1 MLIQACQDN
10 SSLAEVLGT
19 DTAVPTSISDPLQN
33 QHVKLQ
39 RPDTVLMLA
48 SVREGKALR
57 GAFTGAIADELRS
70 ADGKKDIFKMFQRAS
85 RTVATDPECMK
96 VDQHPEL
103 RATNTKDLV
112 LPPAEPGRG
121 VLIDR

>member
-19 DTAVPTSISDPLQN
+19 DTAVPTSISDQLQN
-33 QHVKLQ
+33 QHVTLQ

-57 GAFTGAIADELRS
+57 GAFTGAIADELS
-70 ADGKKDIFKMFQRAS
+70 TS
-85 RTVATDPECMK
+85 
-96 VDQHPEL
+96 
-103 RATNTKDLV
+103 
-112 LPPAEPGRG
+112 AEPT
-121 VLIDR
+121 LII